1 MGIDCQNFCGGD
13 DQEIKGKEANLKQET
28 NNNNENKKRHSID
41 YINESPE
48 KRDNFVLIEN
58 KNEENK
64 RQKELDER
72 QKELDKREEIL
83 KKNEADLIEQK
94 QKFENEKNLILKK
107 RQKELDE
114 KEKILK
120 KNEKDLIENKQK
132 FENETKS
139 KKIKVTKG
147 CIKFTIGM
155 LSIK

>member
-1 MGIDCQNFCGGD
+1 MGIDCQNICGGD

-28 NNNNENKKRHSID
+28 NNNKGNKKRHSID

-94 QKFENEKNLILKK
+94 QKFENEKNLILNK

-139 KKIKVTKG
+139 KKIELNNKEKD
-147 CIKFTIGM
+147 
-155 LSIK
+155 LN